1 MGVPLG
7 AVVRFIV
14 TVVSEVI
21 ELIEDDLELLS
32 DDVNSVE
39 IEDTI
44 RSLYELVLLFVR

>member
-21 ELIEDDLELLS
+21 EWIEDDLELLS